1 MKKTLHYCLILLLIV
16 VIDSA
21 FYSSILRPI
30 ILSWGASDHEASEVL
45 PGDDLAPHISSTRA
59 ITIKAPMS
67 DVWKWLVQLGA
78 DRGGFYSYTFLEH
91 LSGYDTDN
99 TIVIVPEYQSME
111 VGRIVPGNRSESG
124 SLFKDGWRVVEV
136 DPGNSIV
143 LENWGAFVL
152 RPVNSGQTRLI
163 VRTHGWDTSKMA
175 SRIGWYI
182 MEPLH
187 YLMERRML
195 MGIRDR
201 TEAGPGVPLPQ
212 WPDIVWFVGIVL
224 SGLGVLAIMIIGR
237 GIYSILLPAILGAL
251 WLITLLYVNP
261 SPAYSIILAA
271 LTIMAAGWQARKK
284 YNKSNQLS

>member
-1 MKKTLHYCLILLLIV
+1 MHYCLILLLIV
-16 VIDSA
+16 VIDAA
-21 FYSSILRPI
+21 FYSSILRPV
-30 ILSWGASDHEASEVL
+30 ILTWGATDREASEVL
-45 PGDDLAPHISSTRA
+45 PGDDRAPHISSTRA
-59 ITIKAPMS
+59 ITIKAPIS

-111 VGRIVPGNRSESG
+111 VGRIVPGNRPESG
-124 SLFKDGWRVVEV
+124 GAFEDGWRVVEV
-136 DPGNSIV
+136 DPGKSIV

-152 RPVNSGQTRLI
+152 RPVNPGQTRLI

-212 WPDIVWFVGIVL
+212 WPDMVWFVGIVL
-224 SGLGVLAIMIIGR
+224 SGLGVLATMIIGR
-237 GIYSILLPAILGAL
+237 GIYSILLPAVLGAL
-251 WLITLLYVNP
+251 WLITLLFVNP

-271 LTIMAAGWQARKK
+271 FIITAAGWRARKK
-284 YNKSNQLS
+284 HNNSNRLS